1 MQRIKRQQ
9 SVLLMIMN
17 KRGKIAKRWRFQ
29 DWKIRNTRSWT
40 ESFWC
45 NLWQFQLETKKSI
58 LKHKLKQN
66 RQKKIKTSMKKSR
79 KKPYYKD
86 IEVPSQF
93 FVIMLARKKLLF
105 KTLYLRKV
113 LKVASNGCS
122 NLVIMISS
130 FAGLISM
137 TMMISASIQKALESK
152 HVQNSL
158 TLLLIHPR
166 EIQPPSSTSC
176 WSIPITTFHKS
187 VLSNQLKT

>member
-1 MQRIKRQQ
+1 
-9 SVLLMIMN
+9 
-17 KRGKIAKRWRFQ
+17 
-29 DWKIRNTRSWT
+29 
-40 ESFWC
+40 
-45 NLWQFQLETKKSI
+45 
-58 LKHKLKQN
+58 
-66 RQKKIKTSMKKSR
+66 MKKSR

-187 VLSNQLKT
+187 VLSNQLKTQIWVKIEQMKIMILLSKPLFTTLRKITTMLITI